1 MRGYG
6 RRMAHDHHGTTHHHN
21 AKPDHAHH
29 GTAQHADPVH
39 HANGHH
45 GHGDH
50 DALADILDLDAEVLR
65 DHLTEVMAWVHERAG
80 AVTTVLDLGA
90 GTGAGTLA
98 LARRFPDARVTA
110 VDVAPRMLEHLRHKA
125 HAAGVGGRVRTVEA
139 DLDTAWPDL
148 GGTPPDLVWA
158 ANSLHHLADPVGTL
172 GTIRA
177 AIRPGGHLVA
187 LEMSAFPR
195 FLPGDA
201 LEARCH
207 AAVTEARAGDM
218 PHLGADWGP
227 LLRAAGFTVQ
237 AEHQFE
243 IDLRPPLPEATGRY
257 AQATL
262 RRLRAGLEGRLSPDD
277 LVALEALAEAVPHRA
292 DLTVQ
297 AERTAWIATP

>member
-1 MRGYG
+1 MG
-6 RRMAHDHHGTTHHHN
+6 HHHHS
-21 AKPDHAHH
+21 DHA
-29 GTAQHADPVH
+29 GHAD
-39 HANGHH
+39 
-45 GHGDH
+45 
-50 DALADILDLDAEVLR
+50 LADILDLDAEVLH

-80 AVTTVLDLGA
+80 NPTTVLDLGA

-98 LARRFPDARVTA
+98 LARRFPEARITA
-110 VDVAPRMLEHLRHKA
+110 VDVSPQMLEHLRHKA
-125 HAAGVGGRVRTVEA
+125 HAAGVADRVRTVET
-139 DLDTAWPDL
+139 DLDTALPDL
-148 GGTPPDLVWA
+148 GATQAGAQASIQADLVWA

-172 GTIRA
+172 RRLRTT
-177 AIRPGGHLVA
+177 IRPGGHLVA

-207 AAVTEARAGDM
+207 AAVTEARTGDM

-227 LLRAAGFTVQ
+227 LLRAAGFTVE
-237 AEHQFE
+237 AEHRFE

-262 RRLRAGLEGRLSPDD
+262 RRLRDGLDGRLTPDD
-277 LVALEALAEAVPHRA
+277 LTALEALAEAVPHRA

-297 AERTAWIATP
+297 ASRTAWLATP